1 LIREET
7 RGGMANVD
15 WLERILEPCRREEFL
30 ASSWGKTYRHIRG
43 WPGKFA
49 RLLPWHELNEIL
61 RRHRLDFPRLRL
73 MRDGQRV
80 PVTSYIRHA
89 TNLRNKTSIPR
100 LLPAE
105 LTRHLRAGAT
115 LVLDAVDELYRPIE
129 ELAEGLEFI
138 FHEHV
143 QVNMYAGWQ
152 TSRGFDLHWD
162 DHDVF
167 ILQVTGRKL
176 WRVYGETRKHPLT
189 GDHAPRP
196 ENIDAP
202 LWEAMLEDGDLLYI
216 PRGWWH
222 VALPQSAPTLH
233 LTVGLHN
240 RRGVDLLDWLALKL
254 REQAL
259 FRQDLPRFAS
269 VEARR
274 DYISSLRAELF
285 KALDD
290 ASLDRFL
297 QEYDEMARPRAHL
310 SLPWS
315 ATAEILPASAQA
327 RLRFL
332 APRPVEL
339 RVEGEAVEFSCL
351 RKRWRFAAEAAPVL
365 RPLMERRTA
374 SVAELIDAAR
384 PRLDEERV
392 RKFLAELIAH
402 GLLAVVEEEI

>member
-7 RGGMANVD
+7 KEGVAKGD
-15 WLERILEPCRREEFL
+15 SLERILEPCRGEEFL
-30 ASSWGKTYRHIRG
+30 ASSWGKTYKHIRG
-43 WPGKFA
+43 WPGKFT

-73 MRDGQRV
+73 MRDGRRV
-80 PVTSYIRHA
+80 AVASYIRNA
-89 TNLRNKTSIPR
+89 TNLRRRTSIPR

-105 LTRHLRAGAT
+105 LTGHLRAGAT
-115 LVLDAVDELYRPIE
+115 LILDAVDELYRPIE

-176 WRVYGETRKHPLT
+176 WRIYGETRKHPLT
-189 GDHAPRP
+189 GDQSPRP

-202 LWEAMLEDGDLLYI
+202 VWEAMLEDGDLLYI

-222 VALPQSAPTLH
+222 VALPQAEPTLH
-233 LTVGLHN
+233 LTVGIHN
-240 RRGVDLLDWLALKL
+240 RTGIDLLGWAADKL
-254 REQAL
+254 REHAPC
-259 FRQDLPRFAS
+259 RQDLPRFAS
-269 VEARR
+269 TEARR
-274 DYISSLRAELF
+274 EYIKMLRAELF
-285 KALDD
+285 MTLDE
-290 ASLDRFL
+290 ASLDKFL
-297 QEYDEMARPRAHL
+297 QEYDETATPRAHL

-315 ATAEILPASAQA
+315 ATTEILPAGAQA
-327 RLRFL
+327 RVRFL

-351 RKRWRFAAEAAPVL
+351 RKRWRFAAEAALVL
-365 RPLMERRTA
+365 RPLVERRTS
-374 SVAELIDAAR
+374 SVSELIEAAR
-384 PRLDEERV
+384 GRLDEERV
-392 RKFLAELIAH
+392 RRFLAELVAH
-402 GLLAVVEEEI
+402 GLVMVVEEEI